1 METEQQTEVRPI
13 QKQRLSKPS
22 VSPSGDLFHNMIQAL
37 LALAGLVSAL
47 DIRLLPSQLAFQPDG
62 SFTEGRGLVT
72 VSLGAEYTGQTAPV
86 QDYSMSFWYQS
97 LAGGFY
103 TPATLYSIQCS
114 SL

>member
-47 DIRLLPSQLAFQPDG
+47 ESAFSRANSPSN
-62 SFTEGRGLVT
+62 
-72 VSLGAEYTGQTAPV
+72 QTALS
-86 QDYSMSFWYQS
+86 QKDE
-97 LAGGFY
+97 A
-103 TPATLYSIQCS
+103 
-114 SL
+114 